1 MPHALH
7 TFRTIAVTAVV
18 TSAAWVTAGALW
30 LGRPVVPQADA
41 PPAALMAGA
50 APRTGALP
58 VTAAPPPP
66 QKAQAAPQSRLL
78 IPVSGVRP
86 EQLVDTFTQARE
98 GGARV
103 HDAIDI
109 LAPRG
114 TPVIAAAASKV
125 EKLFLSKPGGIT
137 VYMRSRDGSLIYYYA
152 HLDSY
157 ATGLAEGQDLAAG
170 TPLGFVGATGN
181 ADPAAPHLHFAVMQ
195 TTPGAK
201 WWEPAT
207 AINPYPL
214 LTRR

>member
-1 MPHALH
+1 MPHELQ
-7 TFRTIAVTAVV
+7 TFRTIAVTVV
-18 TSAAWVTAGALW
+18 ITSAAWVTAGALW
-30 LGRPVVPQADA
+30 LDRPPVPQAGA
-41 PPAALMAGA
+41 PPSALMGGA
-50 APRTGALP
+50 ATRTGALP
-58 VTAAPPPP
+58 VTDALPRAHKVQAVAPVE
-66 QKAQAAPQSRLL
+66 LL
-78 IPVSGVRP
+78 IPVSGVTP
-86 EQLVDTFTQARE
+86 EQLIDTFTQTRE

-114 TPVIAAAASKV
+114 TPVVAAAAGKV
-125 EKLFLSKPGGIT
+125 EKLFLSKPGGNT

-157 ATGLAEGQDLAAG
+157 AAGLAEGQDLAAG
-170 TPLGFVGATGN
+170 ALLGLVGSTGN
-181 ADPAAPHLHFAVMQ
+181 ANPAAPHLHFAVMQ